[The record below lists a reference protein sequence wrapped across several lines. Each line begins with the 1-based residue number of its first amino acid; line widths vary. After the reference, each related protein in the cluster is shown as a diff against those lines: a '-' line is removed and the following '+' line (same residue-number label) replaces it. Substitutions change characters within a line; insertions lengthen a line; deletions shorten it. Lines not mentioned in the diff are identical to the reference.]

1 MHYSSLY
8 ARNHQAIKRDSLPRR
23 GWNSSEMCECIINM
37 RRKMIRD
44 HFNLSFESSWL
55 NYQGIHLCSALLP
68 TRSNCKLLI
77 WSFIKYCVLIVSFI
91 IYTYTNAAVNAD
103 CIVFIHQFTSPPSIS
118 AFIHHRSIH
127 LAILSIIPTAYHSA
141 FIYQPSVTPPCIQ
154 IHMWHQVQ
162 VFFFQC
168 FHVIFTWIAFWPSR
182 CTWQSWL
189 SASFWSKMHFL
200 FNVICTL
207 HHPAPSMLVPMATNS
222 SVGTNAF

>member
-1 MHYSSLY
+1 MHSYLHVQTV
-8 ARNHQAIKRDSLPRR
+8 N
-23 GWNSSEMCECIINM
+23 C
-37 RRKMIRD
+37 
-44 HFNLSFESSWL
+44 SFEVSLS
-55 NYQGIHLCSALLP
+55 CC
-68 TRSNCKLLI
+68 TFKLLRELI
-77 WSFIKYCVLIVSFI
+77 LCPLLFTLTLMLQSMLIVLYLS
-91 IYTYTNAAVNAD
+91 
-103 CIVFIHQFTSPPSIS
+103 IHQFTSPPSIS

-154 IHMWHQVQ
+154 IHMWLQVQ

-168 FHVIFTWIAFWPSR
+168 FHLIFAWIAFWPSR

-207 HHPAPSMLVPMATNS
+207 HHSAPSMLVPMATNF